1 MARERQPRGYQR
13 TPHLRL
19 IVSCALAAL
28 VVTLVAVVVNFG
40 PNTTPTL
47 PTLPAG
53 GPSGIP
59 RLPSGYPS
67 GLPRPPS
74 GYPTRPPSGFPTSLP
89 SGFPT
94 APPPGFPTD

>member
-1 MARERQPRGYQR
+1 MGERQPRGYQR

-28 VVTLVAVVVNFG
+28 TVTLVAVVVNFG
-40 PNTTPTL
+40 PNIKPAL

-59 RLPSGYPS
+59 RV
-67 GLPRPPS
+67 PS
-74 GYPTRPPSGFPTSLP
+74 GYPTRLPSGFPTKLP
-89 SGFPT
+89 SGFPTALPPGFPT